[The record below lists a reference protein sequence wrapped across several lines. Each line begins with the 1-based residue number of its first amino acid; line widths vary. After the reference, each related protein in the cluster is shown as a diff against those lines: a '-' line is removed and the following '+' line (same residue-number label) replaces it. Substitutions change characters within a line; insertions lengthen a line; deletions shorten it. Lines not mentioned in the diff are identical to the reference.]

1 MIAELVGMG
10 FDARTSSSSVRH
22 PWRRRRALRGLVPGP
37 AAACTASVRRGL
49 RFVWIATR
57 QSAGARAAA
66 ATAAAAAAARTR
78 NHGAATLKEAGGA
91 LVRPA
96 ARDRGGHEPLR
107 PRASPHNLD
116 ARGRCG

>member
-1 MIAELVGMG
+1 M
-10 FDARTSSSSVRH
+10 
-22 PWRRRRALRGLVPGP
+22 PGP
-37 AAACTASVRRGL
+37 AAARTTSVRRGL
-49 RFVWIATR
+49 RAVRFHE
-57 QSAGARAAA
+57 SAGARAAA
-66 ATAAAAAAARTR
+66 ATSKTTAAARTR
-78 NHGAATLKEAGGA
+78 NQGAATLKEAGGA